1 MATESMRALIDIVFN
16 DPDMVEALLDIQQ
29 FKLTAL
35 SRFSREDLEVLEES
49 GFKFTTSFI
58 TQRRNELKTFL
69 LQHPECM
76 SSDYETLIDKITYY
90 CTKQG
95 QILRDMKAKRIRRA
109 KELAEANKKR
119 AADEESSSSHKP
131 KKAPKKEEKEEDK
144 KDQEEFHVSSFEY
157 DDD

>member
-1 MATESMRALIDIVFN
+1 MRTLIDIVFN

-49 GFKFTTSFI
+49 GFKFTSSFI

-119 AADEESSSSHKP
+119 AADEESSSTHKP
-131 KKAPKKEEKEEDK
+131 KKAPKKDSKKANEEEDK
-144 KDQEEFHVSSFEY
+144 KEDPQFIDFEY